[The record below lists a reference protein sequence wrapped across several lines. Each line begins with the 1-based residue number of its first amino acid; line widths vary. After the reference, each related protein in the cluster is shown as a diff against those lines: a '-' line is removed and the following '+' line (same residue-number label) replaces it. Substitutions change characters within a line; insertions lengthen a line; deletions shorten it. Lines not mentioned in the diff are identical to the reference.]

1 VSASRKHVHLV
12 LGLLMVI
19 AAGLTLWWTAGRT
32 FALDE
37 WGYLAT
43 GADLSPGA
51 LLEPHNGHLVLTQ
64 LLLYKLLLPAFGA
77 SSHLP
82 FDLVTVGLQLAV
94 GAAVY
99 AICSPRIGPWAALMP
114 ATLVLFLGA
123 GWEIM
128 INPAG
133 ISGQLALLAGLGALL
148 CLEREDHL
156 GDVLAALLLLFS
168 VASFSTGLAVAA
180 GCGALVVVT
189 DRSRWRRLWVVAAPL
204 ALYGAWFLWA
214 RKFHQTELTSYAAG
228 SLPSGVF
235 DQLSAVL
242 AALTGLFRQAGSP
255 DLGSAI
261 AELRS
266 DRAAPLVFVLVGA
279 VVLRI
284 GRGPKPGPR
293 LWAMLTI
300 VTVYLLL
307 IGLGL
312 RAGRPPDASR
322 YAYPGSVLVL
332 LLIVE
337 LSAGLTIG
345 RPWVIAAATVTAL
358 ALIANVAQ
366 LRLAGNFF
374 REESAYNRS
383 ELAALELSRPT
394 VRPDYMPETG
404 ITTIFPH
411 RDLYFTA
418 GEYFSATEDFGSPAY
433 SPSELAAAA
442 PGPRAAADI
451 VLGEA
456 LGLAPAPIRGLPRS
470 RGSAPPRPIKAVGG
484 RVTRRGSC
492 LRFSPGRAGDSG
504 LSLYVPPGGFAYRS
518 GPSSEAAVSLGRY
531 ANDFPISLAP
541 VRGTALVRIPR
552 DASAQ
557 PWRAQFETAEPL
569 TVCPP

>member
-1 VSASRKHVHLV
+1 
-12 LGLLMVI
+12 
-19 AAGLTLWWTAGRT
+19 
-32 FALDE
+32 
-37 WGYLAT
+37 
-43 GADLSPGA
+43 
-51 LLEPHNGHLVLTQ
+51 
-64 LLLYKLLLPAFGA
+64 
-77 SSHLP
+77 
-82 FDLVTVGLQLAV
+82 
-94 GAAVY
+94 
-99 AICSPRIGPWAALMP
+99 MP
-114 ATLVLFLGA
+114 ATLVLFLGS

-133 ISGQLALLAGLGALL
+133 ISASSPCWPGSGHCSASSA
-148 CLEREDHL
+148 RTHL
-156 GDVLAALLLLFS
+156 GDVRAALLVLSRSRRFRPVSPSQWLRGADRS
-168 VASFSTGLAVAA
+168 PTG
-180 GCGALVVVT
+180 
-189 DRSRWRRLWVVAAPL
+189 SRWRRLWVVAAPL
-204 ALYGAWFLWA
+204 ALYGAWFVWA
-214 RKFHQTELTSYAAG
+214 RKFHQTELTSYGAG
-228 SLPSGVF
+228 SIPSGVF
-235 DQLSAVL
+235 DQLAAASA
-242 AALTGLFRQAGSP
+242 AITGLFRQAGVAGP
-255 DLGSAI
+255 GTRDRHAAI
-261 AELRS
+261 RPR
-266 DRAAPLVFVLVGA
+266 DAARILPVAA
-279 VVLRI
+279 VVLRSAAA
-284 GRGPKPGPR
+284 KPGPR
-293 LWAMLTI
+293 LWAFLTHL
-300 VTVYLLL
+300 TVYLLL

-322 YAYPGSVLVL
+322 YAYPSSVLVL

-394 VRPDYMPETG
+394 VRPDYIPETG

-531 ANDFPISLAP
+531 ANDFPVSLAP